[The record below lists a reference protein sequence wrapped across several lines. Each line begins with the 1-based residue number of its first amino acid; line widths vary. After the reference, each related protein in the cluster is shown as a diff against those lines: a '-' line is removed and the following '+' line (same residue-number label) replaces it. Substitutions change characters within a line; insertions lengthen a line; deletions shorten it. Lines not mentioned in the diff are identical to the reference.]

1 MLPDLYHARYI
12 QKEYERRIEA
22 RRLVRLALKAR
33 AENAG
38 KTAHPLGQGVRLIT
52 RLATALWRWGVRS
65 PSSLLGQQ
73 DARLSVPMK
82 HQF

>member
-38 KTAHPLGQGVRLIT
+38 ETTHPLEQLFRSVA
-52 RLATALWRWGVRS
+52 RLATMPGHWGQRLLRRWS
-65 PSSLLGQQ
+65 GQPETI
-73 DARLSVPMK
+73 LSVPMK
-82 HQF
+82 